1 MLSDEQLK
9 SIASTFSAIEIME
22 YIKANQREYN
32 LYKTK
37 EENESKAKS
46 KQTIKNTTSIVEG
59 AIC

>member
-9 SIASTFSAIEIME
+9 SIAGIFSAVEIME

-37 EENESKAKS
+37 EENESKTKS
-46 KQTIKNTTSIVEG
+46 KQTFKNTHSIVEG